1 MLRTCRTPLL
11 AAFALLG
18 AALARPALAQ
28 GFTVTD
34 LGTLGG
40 TTSHAFA
47 ISQQSHIVG
56 SATTSGGATHAFFF
70 NGTISDL
77 GTLPGG
83 TTSAAFG
90 LNGIDQAAGQATTSG
105 GAQHAVLFEGGS
117 LFDLGTFG
125 GATSIANA
133 INNNGASVGGALNA
147 GGAMHAFLH
156 TGTGALAGGDD
167 LGTLGGANSQAFAL
181 NDSNV
186 VGGQSDTATAG
197 VSHGFLWD
205 SVNLMQDVG
214 TLGGSNSA
222 VLGLNGVGQA
232 SGLANTASGAQ
243 HAFFLDSGVM
253 TDLGTLGGT
262 NSQGNAINNNEQ
274 VVGQSDTSTSG
285 VQHAFVWDPTN
296 GMVDLNTLLP
306 TGSGWVL
313 TSATGIDD
321 AGEIVG
327 FGSIGGNVHAFLLEP
342 IRATVTLNPDPVF
355 GGQHS
360 TLTVTLPN
368 PAPPG
373 GTSVSL
379 STSNGGLAV
388 FANNGSSSSSMT
400 IGAGAT
406 SATTIVDTAVVGS
419 SQNVTISTTP
429 SGQSTVNS
437 TLTLNPLLES
447 ITLRPATVVGSQNA
461 TLTVTLNAAVPFN
474 VGISLSTSN
483 GNLAVFDNNGSSSS
497 SITIGA
503 GAKSAQAVIDTGAV
517 AAGTGVTISASLAGL
532 TLTRTLTLTPW
543 LKSLA
548 LNPTSVVGGSM
559 QCTGTVTLFAP
570 SQSGGVTVSLTT
582 SDGSKAW
589 FDNNGSSSSSVTVPK
604 GATSVSFV
612 IDTAAQKS
620 NTSVTI
626 KASLGNL
633 TLQQNLTI
641 TPWLKSMALNPKTII
656 GGCQHTTGT
665 IILNAAAPPGGVTV
679 SLGSNDGNTAWFDNN
694 GSSSSSIN
702 IPAGSLS
709 ATFVVDTAFVGVNK
723 SPTITASLA
732 GLAKTA
738 KLTVTPAL
746 SGASLSP
753 STIIGGC
760 QHSTLTVTLAASAP
774 PGGVGISL
782 STSNGSLAVFDNNG
796 SSSSSIT
803 IPAGAT
809 SATLTIDT
817 AFVSSSQQVTIT
829 ATLAGLNK
837 TATLTLQAAHATL
850 SLSPTTVVGGCQQ
863 STGTVTL
870 NAPAPPGGVG
880 ISLSTSNGSLAVFD
894 NNGSSSSNVTIGAGA
909 TSASFLIDTGFV
921 ASNSNV
927 TISSSFN
934 GGTKSTVLT
943 LTPALISFT
952 LNTNSVTRG
961 TQVTGTVT
969 LAATALGNVGI
980 SLSTSN
986 GSLAVFDNNGSS
998 SSSVTVPAGSSTV
1011 TFVID
1016 TSASNT
1022 GQVTISATLA
1032 GLTLNQTL
1040 TIN

>member
-327 FGSIGGNVHAFLLEP
+327 FGSIGGNVHAFLLQP

-368 PAPPG
+368 PAPSG
-373 GTSVSL
+373 GTYVSL
-379 STSNGGLAV
+379 TSSNGGLAV

-400 IGAGAT
+400 IPAGAV
-406 SATTIVDTAVVGS
+406 SATTILNTAVVGS
-419 SQNVTISTTP
+419 SQNVTISVTP
-429 SGQSTVNS
+429 SGQPTVNS
-437 TLTLNPLLES
+437 TLTLTPLLRS
-447 ITLRPATVVGSQNA
+447 ITLKPSTVVGSQNS
-461 TLTVTLNAAVPFN
+461 TLIV
-474 VGISLSTSN
+474 
-483 GNLAVFDNNGSSSS
+483 NLAVNAPPGGMIVNLTSSNGGLAVFANNGSSSS
-497 SITIGA
+497 SIAIGA
-503 GAKSAQAVIDTGAV
+503 GSKSGQVVINTGAV
-517 AAGTGVTISASLAGL
+517 NASTGVNIAAGLAGL
-532 TLTRTLTLTPW
+532 TITKTLTLTPW
-543 LKSLA
+543 LQSLT
-548 LNPTSVVGGSM
+548 LTPTSVVGGSM

-570 SQSGGVTVSLTT
+570 SATGGVTVSLSS
-582 SDGSKAW
+582 SDGNKAVFDNNGSSSSSVVVPKGAKSTTFVIDTFAVKAKTTVTIKTSLGNLTLQQTLTITPWLKSLAINPKIVIGGCQHTTGTINLFAPAPPGGVTVNLSSNDGGTAW
-589 FDNNGSSSSSVTVPK
+589 FDNNGSSSSSVVVPK
-604 GATSVSFV
+604 GALSVIFV
-612 IDTAAQKS
+612 IDTQFVGVNKTPS
-620 NTSVTI
+620 IT
-626 KASLGNL
+626 ASLAGL
-633 TLQQNLTI
+633 SKTFKI
-641 TPWLKSMALNPKTII
+641 TVTPALSGVSLRPSTVI
-656 GGCQHTTGT
+656 GGCQTSTAT
-665 IILNAAAPPGGVTV
+665 VTLLAQAPPGGVTV
-679 SLGSNDGNTAWFDNN
+679 NLSSN
-694 GSSSSSIN
+694 
-702 IPAGSLS
+702 
-709 ATFVVDTAFVGVNK
+709 
-723 SPTITASLA
+723 
-732 GLAKTA
+732 
-738 KLTVTPAL
+738 
-746 SGASLSP
+746 SG
-753 STIIGGC
+753 
-760 QHSTLTVTLAASAP
+760 
-774 PGGVGISL
+774 
-782 STSNGSLAVFDNNG
+782 LAVFDNNG
-796 SSSSSIT
+796 STSS
-803 IPAGAT
+803 G
-809 SATLTIDT
+809 
-817 AFVSSSQQVTIT
+817 V
-829 ATLAGLNK
+829 
-837 TATLTLQAAHATL
+837 
-850 SLSPTTVVGGCQQ
+850 TVVG
-863 STGTVTL
+863 
-870 NAPAPPGGVG
+870 
-880 ISLSTSNGSLAVFD
+880 
-894 NNGSSSSNVTIGAGA
+894 GA
-909 TSASFLIDTGFV
+909 TSASFVIDTGFV
-921 ASNSNV
+921 GSNTNV

-934 GGTKSTVLT
+934 GGSKATVLT

-952 LNTNSVTRG
+952 LNTNTVNRG
-961 TQVTGTVT
+961 GRVTGTVT
-969 LAATALGNVGI
+969 LADAALSGVTVN
-980 SLSTSN
+980 LSSSN
-986 GSLAVFDNNGSS
+986 GGLAWFDNNGSS
-998 SSSVTVPAGSSTV
+998 SSSVTIPGGATSA

-1016 TSASNT
+1016 VSSSNT
-1022 GQVTISATLA
+1022 GQVTIST
-1032 GLTLNQTL
+1032 T
-1040 TIN
+1040 